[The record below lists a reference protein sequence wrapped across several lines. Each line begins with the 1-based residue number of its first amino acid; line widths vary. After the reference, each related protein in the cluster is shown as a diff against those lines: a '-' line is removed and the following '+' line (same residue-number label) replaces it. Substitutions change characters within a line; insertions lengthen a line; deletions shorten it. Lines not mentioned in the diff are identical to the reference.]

1 MYAPTAIAF
10 DVTAGSPI
18 VFTPGPSLPA
28 EKNIWTSLSS
38 IRRL

>member
-10 DVTAGSPI
+10 ETTAGSPI
-18 VFTPGPSLPA
+18 VFVPGPSLPA
-28 EKNIWTSLSS
+28 EKNISTLLSS